1 MRGVERNVPGLVLK
15 ELRKLGY
22 QLARSKNHLVYK
34 HPSGAT
40 VSVSSTASDPRAFS
54 NLLSDARRMLR
65 ERGVDDGQRR

>member
-1 MRGVERNVPGLVLK
+1 MPGVERNVPGLVRK

-22 QLARSKNHLVYK
+22 QLARSKNHLIYK

-40 VSVSSTASDPRAFS
+40 VSVSGTASDPRAFS